1 MQRVCEIC
9 HRRIDEKNFY
19 QSNNLEKYPGK
30 FVSQCKKCMTMNV
43 DNWDAKTYE
52 WILKELDVPYVP
64 NEWYQLM
71 NTYARDPSKVNGTT
85 ILGRYLAKM
94 RLKAWK
100 DYRYNDSQFIID
112 MNKMKLETTMEEQ
125 GFSKQD
131 MERVLNES
139 TLKVQKP
146 EDYETDAE
154 KEAREVS
161 QQSPSSAGRPGGGT
175 FLPPG
180 ARDER
185 DDYIE
190 SKLSD
195 REKDKLRIKWG
206 QTYRPSE
213 WVVLEDLYNQMIGS
227 YDITSAGDINTL
239 ILACKASLKA
249 NQLMD
254 LGDIEGATKAT
265 RMYDTLMKSGKWT
278 AAQNKQKEEGVIYA
292 VCELVKICE
301 SKGFIPR
308 FYVDGPQDHA
318 DRVIQDL
325 KQYTGDLVTGEADL
339 STMIENAAKQIE
351 LENERMIEYSKNSAI
366 DAEEEDLFQYN
377 TDKILGIKDYSEF
390 QDFQL
395 EQEEHDLSLFKEE

>member
-43 DNWDAKTYE
+43 DNWDPKTYE
-52 WILKELDVPYVP
+52 WILEELDVPYIP
-64 NEWYQLM
+64 DEWYQLM
-71 NTYARDPSKVNGTT
+71 NTYAKDPSKVNGTT

-94 RLKAWK
+94 RLKNWK
-100 DYRYNDSQFIID
+100 DYRYKDSQFIID

-131 MERVLNES
+131 VERVLSES

-154 KEAREVS
+154 KEAREGAANAQS
-161 QQSPSSAGRPGGGT
+161 QGGRPMGGT
-175 FLPPG
+175 FLPAG
-180 ARDER
+180 QRDER

-195 REKDKLRIKWG
+195 REKEKLRIKWG
-206 QTYRPSE
+206 GTYRPSE
-213 WVVLEDLYNQMIGS
+213 WVTLEDLYNQMMES
-227 YDITSAGDINTL
+227 YDITSAGDVNTL

-254 LGDIEGATKAT
+254 LGD
-265 RMYDTLMKSGKWT
+265 R
-278 AAQNKQKEEGVIYA
+278 
-292 VCELVKICE
+292 
-301 SKGFIPR
+301 P
-308 FYVDGPQDHA
+308 
-318 DRVIQDL
+318 
-325 KQYTGDLVTGEADL
+325 
-339 STMIENAAKQIE
+339 
-351 LENERMIEYSKNSAI
+351 
-366 DAEEEDLFQYN
+366 FQGR
-377 TDKILGIKDYSEF
+377 L
-390 QDFQL
+390 
-395 EQEEHDLSLFKEE
+395 